1 MEVIEEHMETYS
13 EEQVDQILRYALA
26 KRTNGQ
32 SLTKQQVYEIAS
44 DMGISEADF
53 LASVQEWQSTQVVRQ
68 EYGEFDKY
76 KKKSFQS
83 NLLKYAIVNSFLVAL
98 NFFTSGKIGWAIY
111 PLLFWGL
118 AVALDAWVTYQT
130 ESEEYQKQFQK
141 WQQKQ
146 KRDRLTAQI
155 TGKLT
160 NSLEEWLK

>member
-1 MEVIEEHMETYS
+1 MDTYS

-32 SLTKQQVYEIAS
+32 NLTKKQVYEIAS
-44 DMGISEADF
+44 DMGVSEADF
-53 LASVQEWQSTQVVRQ
+53 LTAVQEWQSTQVVRKEQ
-68 EYGEFDKY
+68 VEFDKY

-83 NLLKYAIVNSFLVAL
+83 NVLKYAIVNSFLVAL
-98 NFFTSGKIGWAIY
+98 NLFTSGRIGWAIY

-130 ESEEYQKQFQK
+130 DSEEYEKQFQK
-141 WQQKQ
+141 WQRKQ
-146 KRDRLTAQI
+146 KREQLTAQI

-160 NSLEEWLK
+160 TSLEEWLK

>member
-1 MEVIEEHMETYS
+1 MDTYS

-32 SLTKQQVYEIAS
+32 NLTKQQIYEIAS
-44 DMGISEADF
+44 DMGVSEADF
-53 LASVQEWQSTQVVRQ
+53 LAAVQEWQSTQAVRKEQ
-68 EYGEFDKY
+68 VEFDKY
-76 KKKSFQS
+76 KKKSFKS
-83 NLLKYAIVNSFLVAL
+83 NVLKFAIVNSFLVAL
-98 NFFTSGKIGWAIY
+98 NLLTSGHIGWAIY

-130 ESEEYQKQFQK
+130 DSEEYEKQFQK
-141 WQQKQ
+141 WMQKQ

-160 NSLEEWLK
+160 TSLEEWLK

>member
-1 MEVIEEHMETYS
+1 MDTYS

-32 SLTKQQVYEIAS
+32 NLTKQQIYEIAS
-44 DMGISEADF
+44 DMGVSETDF
-53 LASVQEWQSTQVVRQ
+53 LSAVQEWQSKQVVRKEQ
-68 EYGEFDKY
+68 VEFDKY

-83 NLLKYAIVNSFLVAL
+83 NLLKFGIVNSFLVAL
-98 NFFTSGKIGWAIY
+98 NLFTSGSIGWAIY

-130 ESEEYQKQFQK
+130 ESEEYEKQFQK
-141 WQQKQ
+141 WLQKQ

-155 TGKLT
+155 TGKIT
-160 NSLEEWLK
+160 TSLEEWLK